1 MHSRKLNPTQLV
13 RNFQSSC
20 DDLQLHTE
28 ADIDYTTAE
37 DESKFIQSSSPTVGN
52 KIKLLI

>member
-13 RNFQSSC
+13 CNFQSSC

-52 KIKLLI
+52 KIKFLI